1 MPAPFTAKRRRIIQS
16 IDSSRINTI
25 AQRKTEVVKRGR
37 IAHRSEGEF
46 DACLFSNF
54 IDSLLHAVHVL
65 FSSLQ
70 VILDTFTNYSENKD
84 PVVTERGG
92 EDVLIQ
98 ETVCHHGGRMGVELT
113 AQRALDDAVIIHHNI
128 RVKLNVHHDSHEHL
142 VGWREIV
149 SS

>member
-16 IDSSRINTI
+16 LDSARRNTI

-46 DACLFSNF
+46 DACLFSTF

-84 PVVTERGG
+84 PVV
-92 EDVLIQ
+92 
-98 ETVCHHGGRMGVELT
+98 
-113 AQRALDDAVIIHHNI
+113 
-128 RVKLNVHHDSHEHL
+128 K
-142 VGWREIV
+142 
-149 SS
+149 

>member
-25 AQRKTEVVKRGR
+25 AQRKTEVVKRG

-46 DACLFSNF
+46 DACQLSNF

-70 VILDTFTNYSENKD
+70 VILGTFTNFSENKD